1 MVSAMRLLLAVAAIH
16 GVALGMSIATP
27 AHALDLNSFRA
38 QHKLPPLSYSATL
51 AGAAYEHARDL
62 ARRGRLD
69 HDGFRQR
76 VGALVAGTAAENVSY
91 GCDDQPC
98 AIQQW
103 AKSSG
108 HRRNMLLKGITAY
121 GIASARA
128 DNGRRYWVMV
138 LGN

>member
-1 MVSAMRLLLAVAAIH
+1 MFSRLCAIALLLA
-16 GVALGMSIATP
+16 LTSP
-27 AHALDLNSFRA
+27 AFAFDLNSFRA

-69 HDGFRQR
+69 HDGFKQR
-76 VGALVAGTAAENVSY
+76 IGALVNGTAAENVSF

-103 AKSSG
+103 ARSAG